1 MSTTFA
7 CPKLAVPP
15 REDGGMSPE
24 GADSAGNSL
33 RVSDG
38 GTLKLLSKS
47 YGEYLVSRGGIQ
59 KKSELR
65 MDEVDYQISSADLQV
80 ASQNP
85 LGR

>member
-1 MSTTFA
+1 M
-7 CPKLAVPP
+7 
-15 REDGGMSPE
+15 
-24 GADSAGNSL
+24 